1 MSPSTNTIKLGTLKK
16 KSTRKQLL
24 KFMKSF
30 QKIFGVAY
38 YSPIK
43 NKRILK
49 DQFVSKT
56 FLAFTLLSISMV
68 IFIGIGLFY
77 KSIPLLNSTSLSN
90 LLFSSEWKPFKE
102 AFGFYSFIVGT
113 LWVTAISI
121 IIALPLSIL
130 SAIYLSE
137 YAHSRV
143 RKLVLPLIELLSG
156 IPPVLYG
163 VWGVLVIVPLIQ
175 DRIAPHF
182 VEFTTG
188 YSVLAGGIVL
198 AIMIF
203 PLIIS
208 IIIEVFDNVPED
220 LRNASLSLGATQWQT
235 TKKVVLR
242 KSFDGIIAAVVL
254 AISRAFGETIAVL
267 MVCGNLAQIPNSI
280 FDSGYPLPALIANN
294 YGEMMSI
301 PMYDSAIMFAALL
314 LFVIIFLFNTVSRV
328 ILYRIEKRN
337 T

>member
-1 MSPSTNTIKLGTLKK
+1 MKNI
-16 KSTRKQLL
+16 RLL
-24 KFMKSF
+24 KDS
-30 QKIFGVAY
+30 
-38 YSPIK
+38 
-43 NKRILK
+43 
-49 DQFVSKT
+49 FVSKS
-56 FLAFTLLSISMV
+56 FLALTILSISTV
-68 IFIGIGLFY
+68 VLIGLGLFY
-77 KSIPLLNSTSLSN
+77 KSIPILNSSSLYN

-102 AFGFYSFIVGT
+102 AFGFYPFIVGT
-113 LWVTAISI
+113 LWVTAIAI
-121 IIALPLSIL
+121 VIALPLSML
-130 SAIYLSE
+130 TAIYLSE
-137 YAHSRV
+137 YAHIRV

-163 VWGVLVIVPLIQ
+163 VWGVLVIIPLIQ
-175 DRIAPHF
+175 DHIAPHF

-208 IIIEVFDNVPED
+208 IVIEVFDNVPQD

-242 KSFDGIIAAVVL
+242 KSTDGIVAAVVL

-267 MVCGNLAQIPNSI
+267 MVCGNLAQVPQNI
-280 FDSGYPLPALIANN
+280 FDSAYPLPALIANN

-301 PMYDSAIMFAALL
+301 PMYDSALMFAALL
-314 LFVIIFLFNTVSRV
+314 LFVIIFLFNAISRI

-337 T
+337 N

>member
-1 MSPSTNTIKLGTLKK
+1 MKNI
-16 KSTRKQLL
+16 RLL
-24 KFMKSF
+24 KDRL
-30 QKIFGVAY
+30 I
-38 YSPIK
+38 
-43 NKRILK
+43 
-49 DQFVSKT
+49 SKT
-56 FLAFTLLSISMV
+56 FLALTILSISTV
-68 IFIGIGLFY
+68 ILIGFGLFY
-77 KSIPLLNSTSLSN
+77 KSLPILNSTSLYN

-102 AFGFYSFIVGT
+102 AFGFYPFIVGT
-113 LWVTAISI
+113 LWVTAIAI
-121 IIALPLSIL
+121 IIALPLSML
-130 SAIYLSE
+130 TAIYLSE
-137 YAHSRV
+137 YAHIRV

-163 VWGVLVIVPLIQ
+163 VWGVLVIVPSIQ
-175 DRIAPHF
+175 DKIAPHF

-208 IIIEVFDNVPED
+208 IVIEVFDNVPQD

-235 TKKVVLR
+235 TKKVLLR
-242 KSFDGIIAAVVL
+242 KSIDGIVAAVVL

-267 MVCGNLAQIPNSI
+267 MVCGNLAQVPHSL
-280 FDSGYPLPALIANN
+280 FDSAYPLPALIANN

-301 PMYDSAIMFAALL
+301 PMYDSALMFAALL
-314 LFVIIFLFNTVSRV
+314 LFVIIFLFNALSRI

-337 T
+337 N

>member
-1 MSPSTNTIKLGTLKK
+1 MRG
-16 KSTRKQLL
+16 
-24 KFMKSF
+24 F
-30 QKIFGVAY
+30 QKLIRVAY
-38 YSPIK
+38 YSLMK

-49 DQFVSKT
+49 DRLVSKT
-56 FLAFTLLSISMV
+56 FLVFTVLSISMV
-68 IFIGIGLFY
+68 ILIAIGLFY

-102 AFGFYSFIVGT
+102 AFGFYSFIIGT

-121 IIALPLSIL
+121 IIALPLSIFT
-130 SAIYLSE
+130 AIYLSE

-267 MVCGNLAQIPNSI
+267 MVCGNLAQIPQSI

-301 PMYDSAIMFAALL
+301 PMYDSALMFAALL
-314 LFVIIFLFNTVSRV
+314 LFVIIFLFNTVSRI

>member
-1 MSPSTNTIKLGTLKK
+1 MKNI
-16 KSTRKQLL
+16 RLL
-24 KFMKSF
+24 KDRF
-30 QKIFGVAY
+30 I
-38 YSPIK
+38 
-43 NKRILK
+43 
-49 DQFVSKT
+49 SKT
-56 FLAFTLLSISMV
+56 FLALTILSISTVVM
-68 IFIGIGLFY
+68 IGFGLFY
-77 KSIPLLNSTSLSN
+77 KSMPILNSTSLYN

-113 LWVTAISI
+113 LWVTAIAI
-121 IIALPLSIL
+121 IIALPLSML
-130 SAIYLSE
+130 TAIYLSE
-137 YAHSRV
+137 YTHIRV

-175 DRIAPHF
+175 DKIAPHF

-208 IIIEVFDNVPED
+208 IVIEVFDNVPQD

-242 KSFDGIIAAVVL
+242 KSFDGIVAAVVL

-267 MVCGNLAQIPNSI
+267 MVCGNLAQVPQNI

-301 PMYDSAIMFAALL
+301 PMYDSALMFAALL
-314 LFVIIFLFNTVSRV
+314 LFVIIFLFNALSRI
-328 ILYRIEKRN
+328 ILFRIEKRN
-337 T
+337 N

>member
-1 MSPSTNTIKLGTLKK
+1 MKNI
-16 KSTRKQLL
+16 RLL
-24 KFMKSF
+24 KDS
-30 QKIFGVAY
+30 
-38 YSPIK
+38 
-43 NKRILK
+43 
-49 DQFVSKT
+49 FVSKS
-56 FLAFTLLSISMV
+56 FLTLTILSISTV
-68 IFIGIGLFY
+68 VLIGLGLFY
-77 KSIPLLNSTSLSN
+77 KSIPILNSTSLYN

-102 AFGFYSFIVGT
+102 AFGFYPFIVGT
-113 LWVTAISI
+113 LWVTAIAI
-121 IIALPLSIL
+121 IIALPLSML
-130 SAIYLSE
+130 TAIYLSE
-137 YAHSRV
+137 YAHIRV

-175 DRIAPHF
+175 DHIAPHF
-182 VEFTTG
+182 VEFSTG

-208 IIIEVFDNVPED
+208 IVIEVFDNVPQD

-235 TKKVVLR
+235 IKKIVLR
-242 KSFDGIIAAVVL
+242 KSYDGIVAAVVL

-267 MVCGNLAQIPNSI
+267 MVCGNLAQVPQNL
-280 FDSGYPLPALIANN
+280 FDSAYPLPALIANN

-301 PMYDSAIMFAALL
+301 PMYDSALMFAALL
-314 LFVIIFLFNTVSRV
+314 LFVIIFLFNALSRI

-337 T
+337 N

>member
-1 MSPSTNTIKLGTLKK
+1 MKNI
-16 KSTRKQLL
+16 RLL
-24 KFMKSF
+24 KDSL
-30 QKIFGVAY
+30 I
-38 YSPIK
+38 
-43 NKRILK
+43 
-49 DQFVSKT
+49 SKT
-56 FLAFTLLSISMV
+56 FLALTILSISTV
-68 IFIGIGLFY
+68 ILIGFGLFY
-77 KSIPLLNSTSLSN
+77 KSLPILNSTSLYN

-113 LWVTAISI
+113 LWVTAIAI
-121 IIALPLSIL
+121 IIALPLSML
-130 SAIYLSE
+130 TAIYLSE
-137 YAHSRV
+137 YAHIRV

-175 DRIAPHF
+175 DKIAPHF

-208 IIIEVFDNVPED
+208 IVIEVFDNVPQD

-242 KSFDGIIAAVVL
+242 KSFDGIVAAVVL

-267 MVCGNLAQIPNSI
+267 MVCGNLAQVPHSL
-280 FDSGYPLPALIANN
+280 FDSAYPLPALIANN

-301 PMYDSAIMFAALL
+301 PMYVSALMFAALL
-314 LFVIIFLFNTVSRV
+314 LFVIIFLFNALSRI

-337 T
+337 S